1 MRDTVLQ
8 LERNYPKMTQNASA
22 MFQSGK
28 TKEVNSVNE
37 KKIIRLLQQ
46 RDESALSA
54 VKAQYGQLCRQL
66 AMQILGNAE
75 DAEEC
80 LNDAL
85 LKLWNSIP
93 PAEPEYLKAYLCS
106 TLRNL
111 ALNRL
116 EAERAAKRGGDQVP
130 VVLEELA
137 EVIQSGQNVAA
148 DVEGKL
154 LAEYVREFV
163 RQLPEKQQRV
173 FMQRYFYM
181 MQLNEIAAENSMTEN
196 SVTVMLHR
204 LRGKLHDALRK
215 EQYL

>member
-8 LERNYPKMTQNASA
+8 IGKTRLNNP
-22 MFQSGK
+22 QSHLGVLHSEK
-28 TKEVNSVNE
+28 TKEVKNVNE
-37 KKIIRLLQQ
+37 KEIIRLLQQ

-54 VKAQYGQLCRQL
+54 VKMQYGQLCRQL

-80 LNDAL
+80 INDAL

-93 PAEPEYLKAYLCS
+93 PAEPEYLKAYLCT

-116 EAERAAKRGGDQVP
+116 EAERAAKRGGNRVP
-130 VVLEELA
+130 IVLEELA
-137 EVIQSGQNVAA
+137 EVMHSDQDVAA

-154 LAEYVREFV
+154 LAEYLRKYV
-163 RQLPEKQQRV
+163 RQLPEKQQRI

-181 MQLNEIAAENSMTEN
+181 MQVNEIAAENGMTEN